1 MIQLEKLY
9 EVLNSCGFNE
19 WASAIPSQVSE
30 ALLHGNYEKWNDIY
44 KSIPVIKP
52 SQINL
57 NTGAVEVGNSH
68 DIESE
73 AQSFLKQQLQEFHP
87 WRKGPFKLFDIFI
100 DTEWRSDWKWDRL
113 KDAIQP
119 LANRN
124 VLDIGCG
131 NGYHCWRMRG
141 NGAKNVIGIDPF
153 LLSVVQFYTIKKFMP
168 AEPVWLLPAGIEQIP
183 NNLNFFDTVFSMGIL
198 YHRRSPMDHLFE
210 LRSILR
216 SGGEL
221 VLETLV
227 IDGKKNE
234 VLVPQDR
241 YAKMR
246 NVWFIPST
254 LMLETWLIK
263 TGYKNIKLVDVT
275 KTTTSEQRRTDWMQF
290 ESLEDFLNP
299 HNHKETIEG
308 YPSPT
313 RAVLIAEAP

>member
-9 EVLNSCGFNE
+9 KFLNDNSLEE
-19 WASAIPSQVSE
+19 WAAAIPQQVESAIN
-30 ALLHGNYEKWNDIY
+30 HGDYLKWQNVY
-44 KSIPVIKP
+44 NNIPVVPPTK
-52 SQINL
+52 INL
-57 NTGAVEVGNSH
+57 NTSAVEVGTAKDFKPEVHSL
-68 DIESE
+68 
-73 AQSFLKQQLQEFHP
+73 LKERLYDLHP
-87 WRKGPFKLFDIFI
+87 WRKGPFNLFDIFI

-113 KDAIQP
+113 KDSIQS

-141 NGAKNVIGIDPF
+141 DGAENVIGIDPY
-153 LLSVVQFYTIKKFMP
+153 LLSVVQFYSIKKFMP
-168 AEPVWLLPAGIEQIP
+168 DEPVWLLPVGIEQMP
-183 NNLNFFDTVFSMGIL
+183 SNLNFFDTAFSMGIL
-198 YHRRSPMDHLFE
+198 YHRRSPFDHLYE
-210 LRSILR
+210 LRSMLR

-227 IDGKKNE
+227 IDGKLNE

-254 LMLETWLIK
+254 LMLESWLTK
-263 TGYKNIKLVDVT
+263 AGYKNVKLIDVT
-275 KTTTSEQRRTDWMQF
+275 KTTTKEQRKTEWMKF

-299 HNHKETIEG
+299 NNTEKTIEG
-308 YPSPT
+308 HPSPK
-313 RAVLIAEAP
+313 RAVFIAEAP